1 MKIILTKNAYIQLK
15 TVLPEKTSVRI
26 IAQQTSGWGST
37 IVYELAQDEQLEHD
51 EVYLFE
57 EITILVNP
65 EVQAYLDGDIVIDHT
80 KNYGYVLKND
90 YEILTFGMKL
100 KKS

>member
-1 MKIILTKNAYIQLK
+1 
-15 TVLPEKTSVRI
+15 
-26 IAQQTSGWGST
+26 
-37 IVYELAQDEQLEHD
+37 VYELAQDEQVEHD

-57 EITILVNP
+57 EITILVSP

-90 YEILTFGMKL
+90 YEILTFGMRL
-100 KKS
+100 KKG

>member
-1 MKIILTKNAYIQLK
+1 
-15 TVLPEKTSVRI
+15 
-26 IAQQTSGWGST
+26 
-37 IVYELAQDEQLEHD
+37 VYELAQDEQVEHD

-57 EITILVNP
+57 EIPILVSP

-100 KKS
+100 KKG

>member
-1 MKIILTKNAYIQLK
+1 
-15 TVLPEKTSVRI
+15 
-26 IAQQTSGWGST
+26 
-37 IVYELAQDEQLEHD
+37 VYELAQDEQVKHD

-57 EITILVNP
+57 EITILVSP

-100 KKS
+100 KKG

>member
-1 MKIILTKNAYIQLK
+1 M
-15 TVLPEKTSVRI
+15 
-26 IAQQTSGWGST
+26 
-37 IVYELAQDEQLEHD
+37 YELAQDEQVEHD

-57 EITILVNP
+57 EITILVSH

-100 KKS
+100 KKG

>member
-1 MKIILTKNAYIQLK
+1 M
-15 TVLPEKTSVRI
+15 
-26 IAQQTSGWGST
+26 
-37 IVYELAQDEQLEHD
+37 YELAQDEQLEHD

>member
-1 MKIILTKNAYIQLK
+1 
-15 TVLPEKTSVRI
+15 
-26 IAQQTSGWGST
+26 
-37 IVYELAQDEQLEHD
+37 VYELAQDEQVEHD

-57 EITILVNP
+57 EITILVSP

-100 KKS
+100 KKG

>member
-1 MKIILTKNAYIQLK
+1 M
-15 TVLPEKTSVRI
+15 
-26 IAQQTSGWGST
+26 
-37 IVYELAQDEQLEHD
+37 YELAQDEQVEHD

-57 EITILVNP
+57 EITFLVSP

-100 KKS
+100 KMS

>member
-1 MKIILTKNAYIQLK
+1 
-15 TVLPEKTSVRI
+15 
-26 IAQQTSGWGST
+26 
-37 IVYELAQDEQLEHD
+37 VYELAQDEQLEHD

>member
-1 MKIILTKNAYIQLK
+1 M
-15 TVLPEKTSVRI
+15 
-26 IAQQTSGWGST
+26 
-37 IVYELAQDEQLEHD
+37 YELAQDEQVEHD

-57 EITILVNP
+57 EITILVSP

-100 KKS
+100 KKG

>member
-1 MKIILTKNAYIQLK
+1 M
-15 TVLPEKTSVRI
+15 
-26 IAQQTSGWGST
+26 
-37 IVYELAQDEQLEHD
+37 YELAQDEQVEHD

-57 EITILVNP
+57 DITILVSP
-65 EVQAYLDGDIVIDHT
+65 EVQANLDGDIVIDHT

-100 KKS
+100 KKG

>member
-1 MKIILTKNAYIQLK
+1 M
-15 TVLPEKTSVRI
+15 
-26 IAQQTSGWGST
+26 
-37 IVYELAQDEQLEHD
+37 YELAQGEQVEHD

-57 EITILVNP
+57 EITILVSP

-80 KNYGYVLKND
+80 RNYGYILKND

-100 KKS
+100 KMS

>member
-1 MKIILTKNAYIQLK
+1 M
-15 TVLPEKTSVRI
+15 
-26 IAQQTSGWGST
+26 
-37 IVYELAQDEQLEHD
+37 YELAQDEQVEHD

-57 EITILVNP
+57 EITILVSP

>member
-1 MKIILTKNAYIQLK
+1 M
-15 TVLPEKTSVRI
+15 
-26 IAQQTSGWGST
+26 
-37 IVYELAQDEQLEHD
+37 YELAQDEQVEHD

-57 EITILVNP
+57 EITILVSP

-90 YEILTFGMKL
+90 YEILTFGMRL
-100 KKS
+100 KKG

>member
-1 MKIILTKNAYIQLK
+1 M
-15 TVLPEKTSVRI
+15 
-26 IAQQTSGWGST
+26 
-37 IVYELAQDEQLEHD
+37 YELAQDEQVEHD

>member
-1 MKIILTKNAYIQLK
+1 M
-15 TVLPEKTSVRI
+15 
-26 IAQQTSGWGST
+26 
-37 IVYELAQDEQLEHD
+37 VYELAQDEQVEHD

-57 EITILVNP
+57 EITILVSP

-80 KNYGYVLKND
+80 RNYGYILKND

-100 KKS
+100 KMS

>member
-1 MKIILTKNAYIQLK
+1 M
-15 TVLPEKTSVRI
+15 
-26 IAQQTSGWGST
+26 
-37 IVYELAQDEQLEHD
+37 YELAQDEQVEHD

-57 EITILVNP
+57 EITILVSP

-80 KNYGYVLKND
+80 RNYGYVLKND

-100 KKS
+100 KMS

>member
-1 MKIILTKNAYIQLK
+1 M
-15 TVLPEKTSVRI
+15 
-26 IAQQTSGWGST
+26 
-37 IVYELAQDEQLEHD
+37 VYELAQDEQVEHD

-57 EITILVNP
+57 EITILVSP

-100 KKS
+100 KMS

>member
-1 MKIILTKNAYIQLK
+1 M
-15 TVLPEKTSVRI
+15 
-26 IAQQTSGWGST
+26 
-37 IVYELAQDEQLEHD
+37 YELAQDEQVEHD

-57 EITILVNP
+57 EITILVSQ
-65 EVQAYLDGDIVIDHT
+65 EVQTYLDGNIVIDHT

-100 KKS
+100 KKG

>member
-26 IAQQTSGWGST
+26 IAHQTSGWGST

-57 EITILVNP
+57 EITILVSP